1 MAIDYTKLGTD
12 IRAALEAAEDAACA
26 SDDGGTCNLDS
37 LVITLKGARAA
48 KVEAV
53 AVAAGAIYASK
64 GYRWPGEYTIGI
76 PTGGQANRR
85 TRAVEAAKRSLQ
97 AAGWSAHVSYVI
109 D

>member
-1 MAIDYTKLGTD
+1 MAIDYTKLTED
-12 IRAALEAAEDAACA
+12 LRVALAAAGEAADCE
-26 SDDGGTCNLDS
+26 DGGTCNLDS
-37 LVITLKGARAA
+37 LVITLKGARVA
-48 KVEAV
+48 KVQQA
-53 AVAAGAIYASK
+53 AQDAGAYYASK